1 MPLGLAP
8 VGETVVIK
16 KIKGKSDAL
25 QFLHR
30 LGCLEGEEI
39 VVVSKLAGNI
49 IVNVKGTRV
58 ALDKNMANQIIV

>member
-8 VGETVVIK
+8 MGERVVIK
-16 KIKGKSDAL
+16 KIKGKDDAL
-25 QFLHR
+25 QFLRR

-58 ALDKNMANQIIV
+58 ALDRNMANRIMV

>member
-8 VGETVVIK
+8 MGERVVIK
-16 KIKGKSDAL
+16 KIKGKDDAL

-58 ALDKNMANQIIV
+58 ALDRNMANRILV

>member
-8 VGETVVIK
+8 MGERVVIK
-16 KIKGKSDAL
+16 KIKGKDDAL

-58 ALDKNMANQIIV
+58 ALDRNMANRIMV